1 GMLLGGLLLADSNGR
16 YVRLRYVTGEVTLI
30 PSDNQRPNDATLN
43 TPILDGDELQTGN
56 GRAELAFS
64 NGVVVRV
71 GDYSDL
77 RVDSSYSPMSMQ
89 LLNGTIFVDSGLVGS
104 LRDQLE
110 IVSGD
115 AQIFMINEGN
125 LRIDHGNQGSI
136 RITSLAGE
144 AEVRGAG
151 RRVLL
156 EAGERTYV

>member
-1 GMLLGGLLLADSNGR
+1 MKTRITFLLLTIGMLLGGLLLADSNDR

-89 LLNGTIFVDSGLVGS
+89 LLNGTIFVDSGL
-104 LRDQLE
+104 
-110 IVSGD
+110 
-115 AQIFMINEGN
+115 
-125 LRIDHGNQGSI
+125 
-136 RITSLAGE
+136 
-144 AEVRGAG
+144 
-151 RRVLL
+151 
-156 EAGERTYV
+156 